1 MCLVAQLSH
10 CIMHWPE
17 VSVEVGPELWW
28 PDMKQGPLSW
38 PMAMLD
44 SGKIGVC
51 CGTVGPGTTNLIT
64 GVASAYDNHTPL
76 LVITAQTSL
85 ANFGKGATHES
96 ADTGINAAA
105 MFSHCTH
112 YFSLLNF
119 GVLTNVSDTPFV
131 FLPEKHRDNKYSFVQ
146 DVWSLANDW
155 ELTAGIRYDA
165 YNDFGDTW
173 NPRLA
178 LVWSAR
184 HDTTLKLLYVQAF
197 RAPSFAEFRNQNNP
211 VALGNDELD
220 LEEIETFEF
229 ALDYRPAESLHLG
242 ANVFYYKWD
251 DIIRFVQVGSTLTAQ
266 NADEQTGYGF
276 ELEMEWIPT
285 GNFSLL
291 TNYAFQDSE
300 DEDSNKD
307 AGNAPHHQIYARA
320 NWEFMPN
327 WIITPAVNFV
337 LDRDRPPRDSRDE
350 LDDYAVVDL
359 TLRSKAFSNS

>member
-1 MCLVAQLSH
+1 MSHLSQPNLQLADLLVTYLEQLG
-10 CIMHWPE
+10 
-17 VSVEVGPELWW
+17 VEYVFVVPGGPIESLYNALARSERRG
-28 PDMKQGPLSW
+28 GPRAVVARHETGAAF
-38 PMAMLD
+38 MAD
-44 SGKIGVC
+44 GYARNSGKIGVC
-51 CGTVGPGTTNLIT
+51 CGMVGPGTTNLIT

-96 ADTGINAAA
+96 ADTGINTVA

-146 DVWSLANDW
+146 DVWSFANDW

-184 HDTTLKLLYVQAF
+184 HDTTLKLLYVLAF

-220 LEEIETFEF
+220 PEEIETFEF

-251 DIIRFVQVGSTLTAQ
+251 DIIRFTASR
-266 NADEQTGYGF
+266 EY
-276 ELEMEWIPT
+276 
-285 GNFSLL
+285 
-291 TNYAFQDSE
+291 
-300 DEDSNKD
+300 
-307 AGNAPHHQIYARA
+307 
-320 NWEFMPN
+320 
-327 WIITPAVNFV
+327 VNC
-337 LDRDRPPRDSRDE
+337 
-350 LDDYAVVDL
+350 A
-359 TLRSKAFSNS
+359 KC